1 MADEELRKL
10 FAENLRNHLKRN
22 DRSQADLARHM
33 NVSTATAA
41 KWSTGQT
48 MPRIDKI
55 QSICDWLGVSKS
67 DLLEARN
74 IEEKAI
80 RFPHFIRLPVLGRVA
95 GGVPIEQIEDIE
107 GYEDFQA
114 PTSMEK
120 EYFALRVRGDSM
132 QPLILDGSVVIVH
145 KQPDAETGEIVIAT
159 INGDDATCKRLKK
172 YADGIMLVSV
182 NPAYDPIVLKKD
194 DVDNE
199 PVRILGKVVE
209 VRTTL

>member
-1 MADEELRKL
+1 MEIGERIK
-10 FAENLRNHLKRN
+10 EKRIALGFTL
-22 DRSQADLARHM
+22 ADLSNKAG
-33 NVSTATAA
+33 VSR
-41 KWSTGQT
+41 QT
-48 MPRIDKI
+48 IFRYENGEIKNIPSDKI
-55 QSICDWLGVSKS
+55 ELIAAGLGVSPGYLMGWEQNHHTS
-67 DLLEARN
+67 QEQSPNNL
-74 IEEKAI
+74 
-80 RFPHFIRLPVLGRVA
+80 HFIRLPVLGRVA